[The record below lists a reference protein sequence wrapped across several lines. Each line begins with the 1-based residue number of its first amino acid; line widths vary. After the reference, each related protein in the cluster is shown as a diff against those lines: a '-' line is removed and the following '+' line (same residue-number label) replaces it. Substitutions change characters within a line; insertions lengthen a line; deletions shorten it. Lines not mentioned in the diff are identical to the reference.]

1 MDREQPF
8 PCPQPCSGEELGGKA
23 QFAQIVKLSNI
34 YKMFA
39 RKAEKNA

>member
-1 MDREQPF
+1 MYREQPF
-8 PCPQPCSGEELGGKA
+8 PCPHSFSEEELGGKA